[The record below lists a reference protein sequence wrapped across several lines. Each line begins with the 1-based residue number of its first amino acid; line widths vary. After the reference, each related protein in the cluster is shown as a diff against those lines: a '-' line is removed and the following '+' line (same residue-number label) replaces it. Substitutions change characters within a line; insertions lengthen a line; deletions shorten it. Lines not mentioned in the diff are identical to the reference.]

1 MQRKYRKG
9 GRGLV
14 SITSYFIRQFCLPN
28 PFINLFKD
36 SNVATIVNWICGA
49 IFIPL
54 AYILTGSWYN
64 GEIKFIG
71 SFGFL
76 VNYIFLTSIFKINML
91 GYLIVIFYTNS
102 KLCITFNFQIIDN
115 KTN

>member
-76 VNYIFLTSIFKINML
+76 VNYIFLTSIFI
-91 GYLIVIFYTNS
+91 LIISLKKYDKYRFLCNS
-102 KLCITFNFQIIDN
+102 LKQSIQSFSFKLRQ
-115 KTN
+115 

>member
-76 VNYIFLTSIFKINML
+76 VNIFC
-91 GYLIVIFYTNS
+91 Y
-102 KLCITFNFQIIDN
+102 
-115 KTN
+115 